1 MVAFKST
8 LARKEGKV
16 IRFWDKG
23 KKAAIFMVNDLLF
36 LYSHIDCGSGYS
48 TPSSS
53 PNNVHGTYSRGVSN
67 MGYTTRDLSVLGQSI
82 SYSLSQQRYPYLAE
96 CQVKILINFFWL

>member
-8 LARKEGKV
+8 LARKEAKV

-96 CQVKILINFFWL
+96 CQVKILNN